1 MQSEEGNSI
10 PSFPKP
16 VAHHSNHTGPTSG
29 LQQAVHNPQ
38 TAVEPLVVEVQ
49 PFRKST
55 KDKHL
60 REKEREKGHV
70 TSTDV
75 SIHPTAFQDTQ
86 KVHSWNREKA
96 QWVSMKTQVQIA
108 AAM

>member
-1 MQSEEGNSI
+1 MARHQWQSEEGNSI

-16 VAHHSNHTGPTSG
+16 VAHHSNHTGPASG

-38 TAVEPLVVEVQ
+38 ATVEPLVVEVQ

-70 TSTDV
+70 TSTQTV
-75 SIHPTAFQDTQ
+75 AIHPAFQDTQ
-86 KVHSWNREKA
+86 KVHSWDREKA
-96 QWVSMKTQVQIA
+96 Q
-108 AAM
+108 